1 MAGQV
6 KVNGSSTGG
15 EIRGSRL
22 SSLNAA
28 CELKTFAGIQAASV
42 QFLNLG
48 ITFIYPSAF

>member
-22 SSLNAA
+22 NSLNAA
-28 CELKTFAGIQAASV
+28 CELKTFAGIQAVSV